1 MMIIAR
7 LPLLR
12 RLGMMIGGE
21 AMQSG
26 FHFALN
32 LVLVHNLPVHDYGIF
47 ALAMVMGG
55 VGLSYVRSLTAIPA
69 AGLIGRKA
77 GRRCAYAH
85 EITFSSAA
93 LVITIMIGCLAAAL
107 LNAWGGDGAL
117 AGGCFV
123 ALWSFRSHMRTCYFA
138 HRQQWLVTLSDLV
151 FTLSGTLATGLVIW
165 KFGSDLESVFLALAL
180 ANLFGITILL
190 ALSSRH
196 LRISARRSIRR
207 RWIASLGVLKWSAI
221 GATTTNLQ
229 GQCLSILVAT
239 LASPTAY
246 APIAAIIVLFAPLR
260 IISTAFANMMQS
272 EVSGLLAKRNVPAIW
287 AQARIWTPLLGLGG
301 LTYGAMVFALIP
313 HLSAETFRDPS
324 IKFIAMFAW
333 AIFFL
338 AMLYIMPRIILEM
351 MGAFRTVALITGG
364 AALFSLV
371 SIVALLSI
379 ASPPWS
385 LAGAAVSEALVGI
398 ASWRAIRR
406 RLAAMRL
413 PLARD
418 NSMSVGS

>member
-1 MMIIAR
+1 MMV
-7 LPLLR
+7 
-12 RLGMMIGGE
+12 GGE

-32 LVLVHNLPVHDYGIF
+32 LVLIHNLSAHDYGIF

-55 VGLSYVRSLTAIPA
+55 VGLSYVRSLTAVPV
-69 AGLIGRKA
+69 AGLIGKA
-77 GRRCAYAH
+77 IGRRSAYVH

-93 LVITIMIGCLAAAL
+93 LILTLLIGCLAATL

-123 ALWSFRSHMRTCYFA
+123 GLWAFRSHLRTCHFA
-138 HRQQWLVTLSDLV
+138 HRQQSLVTISDLT

-165 KFGSDLESVFLALAL
+165 QFGSDLESVFWALAL
-180 ANLFGITILL
+180 ANVFGIVVLL
-190 ALSSRH
+190 AVSRRP
-196 LRISARRSIRR
+196 LRVTARRSVRR
-207 RWIASLGVLKWSAI
+207 RWMASWGILKWSAI

-260 IISTAFANMMQS
+260 IISTAFANMMQT
-272 EVSGLLAKRNVPAIW
+272 EVSALLAKRDTSAIW
-287 AQARIWTPLLGLGG
+287 AQARTWTLLLGAGG
-301 LTYGAMVFALIP
+301 LTYGAIVFALIP
-313 HLSAETFRDPS
+313 HLPAETLKDPS
-324 IKFIAMFAW
+324 IRFIGSFAW

-364 AALFSLV
+364 AALFSVV
-371 SIVALLSI
+371 SIVGLLAI

-385 LAGAAVSEALVGI
+385 LAGAAVSEALVGM
-398 ASWRAIRR
+398 ASWRAIQR
-406 RLAAMRL
+406 RLAAVRPPDGRNDSL
-413 PLARD
+413 PVR
-418 NSMSVGS
+418 S